1 MLAETRIGPAPVVPD
16 GIINPLRGARNG
28 EAVTIDAHS
37 RFQEATYRG
46 GVYSLN
52 LAATTTGIAAGNIV
66 GASAAA
72 ATQFAFFNPVGSGKN
87 VVLLKFM
94 MGVISG
100 TLPVGPIFH
109 GFFTTVPTVA
119 TIGGTVRNNFISPSA
134 PAGASVVIPQVL
146 AAGSAL
152 TGGSAPLVLRAAA
165 FSGTA
170 TAQASVSTVNSL
182 ELIDGD
188 IILAP
193 GTGYVPLWSGAGT
206 SLLNSYSVTWEEIA
220 L

>member
-1 MLAETRIGPAPVVPD
+1 MLAEGRVGIATAPD
-16 GIINPLRGARNG
+16 GIINPLRATRTGDLVVSDGHARY
-28 EAVTIDAHS
+28 
-37 RFQEATYRG
+37 QEPTLKG
-46 GVYSLN
+46 NVYSLN
-52 LAATTTGIAAGNIV
+52 LGATTTGIAAGNIV

-87 VVLLKFM
+87 VVLLKFW

-100 TLPVGPIFH
+100 TLPVGPLFH
-109 GFFTTVPTVA
+109 GFYTTVPTVA
-119 TIGGTVRNNFISPSA
+119 SIGGTVRNNFVSPSA
-134 PAGASVVIPQVL
+134 PNASVVIPQVL

-152 TGGSAPLVLRAAA
+152 TGGSAPLVLRPAA
-165 FSGTA
+165 FTGTA
-170 TAQASVSTVNSL
+170 TAQASVSTVNAL
-182 ELIDGD
+182 ELLDGD

-206 SLLNSYSVTWEEIA
+206 SLLNSYGVTWEEVS